1 MLSMQRRYRQAV
13 ALAAGGFMAFGTIS
27 CEPPA
32 GSGIATR
39 LSELGS
45 TDLVISQVYGGG
57 GNAGATYKNDFI
69 EIFNR
74 TTTAVSLTGWSVQY
88 ASATG
93 SSWSVTN
100 LAGTIQ
106 PGHYYLVQEAAGTG
120 GTTNLPTPDAVGSIS
135 MSLSS
140 GKVAL
145 VRNQTPLTCS
155 TGCLPNTHVA
165 DFVGYGSSAS
175 SFEGSGPTAT
185 LTNTTAALRAGAGCT
200 DADNNAADFAAGTV
214 APRNSA
220 SPITTCGGGTGAGGS
235 GGGGGTGG
243 SGGAGGGGAGGA
255 GGTGGTITLPA
266 PTLAAV
272 HVANLS
278 FGTVGDT
285 RPANSTTG
293 HYPASVKT
301 IIGAIFSGLQAQNI
315 PFAVATGD
323 FGFSSTGAGSA
334 LPQYQDYMA
343 ARANY
348 SGTFLPTMGNHECNG
363 FTDSN
368 CPVGSYTGMTQD
380 YINTIVS
387 PSTGQA
393 SLYFSALYLATDG
406 SWSAK
411 LVFVAANAWNTA
423 QQTWLQSTLGVH
435 TTYTFIV
442 RHEPANDARAPGV
455 TPSESLMSS
464 AFNAGHLTLS
474 LTGHTHLVQLPGGT
488 QPYGDPFGST
498 LAYET
503 IIGVGGA
510 PLDAGPAYGYAV
522 STRRASD
529 GAIVTQVYKAANSS
543 GTPIVPNVADTS
555 FRFAVNADGSPN
567 GNTNLP

>member
-1 MLSMQRRYRQAV
+1 
-13 ALAAGGFMAFGTIS
+13 
-27 CEPPA
+27 
-32 GSGIATR
+32 
-39 LSELGS
+39 
-45 TDLVISQVYGGG
+45 
-57 GNAGATYKNDFI
+57 
-69 EIFNR
+69 
-74 TTTAVSLTGWSVQY
+74 
-88 ASATG
+88 
-93 SSWSVTN
+93 
-100 LAGTIQ
+100 
-106 PGHYYLVQEAAGTG
+106 
-120 GTTNLPTPDAVGSIS
+120 
-135 MSLSS
+135 
-140 GKVAL
+140 
-145 VRNQTPLTCS
+145 
-155 TGCLPNTHVA
+155 
-165 DFVGYGSSAS
+165 
-175 SFEGSGPTAT
+175 
-185 LTNTTAALRAGAGCT
+185 
-200 DADNNAADFAAGTV
+200 
-214 APRNSA
+214 
-220 SPITTCGGGTGAGGS
+220 
-235 GGGGGTGG
+235 
-243 SGGAGGGGAGGA
+243 
-255 GGTGGTITLPA
+255 
-266 PTLAAV
+266 
-272 HVANLS
+272 VANLS

-293 HYPASVKT
+293 HYPTTVKT
-301 IIGAIFSGLQAQNI
+301 IIGAIFTGLQAQNV
-315 PFAVATGD
+315 PFVVATGD
-323 FGFSSTGAGSA
+323 FGFSSTGAGNA
-334 LPQYQDYMA
+334 LPQYNDYMA

-348 SGTFLPTMGNHECNG
+348 AGTFLPTMGNHECNG

-393 SLYFSALYLATDG
+393 SLYFSALYLASDG

-423 QQTWLQSTLGVH
+423 QKTWLQSTLAVS

-455 TPSESLMSS
+455 TPSESLMSA

-529 GAIVTQVYKAANSS
+529 GAIVTQVYQAANSS

-555 FRFAVNADGSPN
+555 FRFAVNANGSPN